1 MNDFLDR
8 IGVDAAMRAL
18 ILTYS
23 IRIGLAVLLLV
34 IGFWLAAR
42 LANIGRRALERAHVD
57 VTLALFLRNLVYG
70 VLLALLFIQVL
81 GTVGIPTASFIAA
94 IGAAGLAVGLALTS
108 SLSNLAWGVLLI
120 LFRPFRVGDYVTV
133 GGVDGT
139 VQSVNLMHTYLIT
152 PDNREAVVPNAK
164 VGGDAIINYNVR
176 GTRRFEIKVGI
187 GYSDDI
193 GKAMQIINDL
203 FEADPRILK
212 DPAPGVWTDALGDS
226 SVNLVIRG
234 WTTVPDM
241 YGAQTNLLRRI
252 KERFDEEGVTI
263 PYPQSEIRVVSTPAP
278 EQGKVE
284 GPARP
289 EAPSPFTPDR

>member
-1 MNDFLDR
+1 MIEFLDHL
-8 IGVDAAMRAL
+8 GVDAAMRAL
-18 ILTYS
+18 IITYA
-23 IRIGLAVLLLV
+23 IRIGLALLLLV
-34 IGFWLAAR
+34 IGFWIAAR
-42 LANIGRRALERAHVD
+42 FANLGRRALERARVD
-57 VTLALFLRNLVYG
+57 VTLAMFLRNVIYG

-81 GTVGIPTASFIAA
+81 GTMGIPTASFIAA

-187 GYSDDI
+187 GYNDDI
-193 GKAMQIINDL
+193 GKAMSVVREL
-203 FEADPRILK
+203 FDADERILK
-212 DPAPGVWTDALGDS
+212 DPAPGVWTEALGDS

-234 WTTVPDM
+234 WTTTGNM
-241 YGAQTNLLRRI
+241 WEAQTSLIRGI
-252 KERFDEEGVTI
+252 KERFDAAGITI
-263 PYPQSEIRVVSTPAP
+263 PYPQSEIRLVGPGQLEPQKPA
-278 EQGKVE
+278 
-284 GPARP
+284 
-289 EAPSPFTPDR
+289 